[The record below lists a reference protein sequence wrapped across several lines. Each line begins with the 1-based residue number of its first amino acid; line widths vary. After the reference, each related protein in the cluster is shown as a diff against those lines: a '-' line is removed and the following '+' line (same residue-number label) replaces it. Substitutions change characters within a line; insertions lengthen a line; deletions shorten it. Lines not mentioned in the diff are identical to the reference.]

1 MPGRSIRVRAGEA
14 SHTISAEP
22 DPKLAHDAAGEL
34 VASGAQLGAYGALLR
49 SRDYRLWF
57 TSSLLSSL
65 GDWIGL
71 FALQVLILSTAQPG
85 SRFALFGL
93 GAIMMARLLPSVFF
107 GPVAGV
113 LADRYDRRSLLVF
126 TDLSRAVLFVF
137 IATSREFATLFI
149 LTFAVECLSL
159 LYASAKDA
167 SLPAIVNRRHL
178 TQANQLNL
186 FVAYGLM
193 PFGAVVATVMVPA
206 SNLLQGLGVVAIDPT
221 TLALLFNAGT
231 FLLGGL
237 LIWRVHLP
245 HHRRDAEAERTEGVT
260 EELRAGL
267 RFIRGLPMVRALI
280 TGVVGVFFGAGVVV
294 TLGPE
299 FVRAELGRAEADWY
313 GLMTMVGS
321 GLLGGIAL
329 VPFLTARVRKEKLF
343 PVALGLAAALATL
356 VAFLPTYALTQ
367 IVGLA
372 LGALAGMSIVIGY
385 TMLHENTADD
395 VRAKTFAAF
404 YTGTRASMFAALG
417 LAPFLAGAIG
427 TGTLILGARRI
438 PISGVRVTILLGG
451 LIALY
456 SAVSSGRRIFAS
468 LRDDAEARPVR
479 LRHGTPGAPLPGGL
493 FVTFEGIEGSG
504 KSTQIAALA
513 ASLTAEGYDV
523 LVTREPGGPPIAER
537 IRALL
542 LDPNAHGM
550 HPRTEALLYAAAR
563 VEHVE
568 RVILPALEQ
577 GRVVLCDRYIDS
589 SLAYQGFARELGDA
603 DIQEI
608 NRWATGG
615 LLPDVVVLLRLDPE
629 EGLRRVADR
638 SAAQAAAHSGA
649 NADDDEADTGEAG
662 KLAYLAQRG
671 PDRIERESM
680 EFHRSV
686 AEGYQALAR
695 RDRARYV
702 VVDGAAGPASV
713 SRRVRAALH
722 SWLPDPPP
730 SAPPG
735 SPEAAPDSPEA
746 SADRPEA
753 AG

>member
-1 MPGRSIRVRAGEA
+1 MSLPPRAEVET
-14 SHTISAEP
+14 TISGES
-22 DPKLAHDAAGEL
+22 DPSATRDPAGEL
-34 VASGAQLGAYGALLR
+34 VTSGAQIGAYGALLR
-49 SRDYRLWF
+49 NRNYRLWF
-57 TSSLLSSL
+57 VSSLLSSL

-71 FALQVLILSTAQPG
+71 FALQVLILSTAAPG

-113 LADRYDRRSLLVF
+113 LADRYDRKSLLVF
-126 TDLSRAVLFVF
+126 TDLSRAALFFF

-167 SLPAIVNRRHL
+167 SLPVIVNRRHL

-193 PFGAVVATVMVPA
+193 PFGAVVATVMVPFA
-206 SNLLQGLGVVAIDPT
+206 GLLEDTGVGAIDPT
-221 TLALLFNAGT
+221 TLALLVNAAT

-237 LIWRVHLP
+237 LIARVALP
-245 HHRRDAEAERTEGVT
+245 RQRQDADAEESEGVMA
-260 EELRAGL
+260 ELRAGL
-267 RFIRGLPMVRALI
+267 RFIRGLPLVRALI
-280 TGVVGVFFGAGVVV
+280 TGVTGVFFGAGVVV

-313 GLMTMVGS
+313 GLMTMVGA

-329 VPFLTARVRKEKLF
+329 VPFVTARVRKEKLF
-343 PVALGLAAALATL
+343 PVALGLAAGLATV
-356 VAFLPTYALTQ
+356 VAFLPSYQATQ
-367 IVGLA
+367 LVGLA
-372 LGALAGMSIVIGY
+372 LGALAGLSIVIGY

-404 YTGTRASMFAALG
+404 YTATRASMFAALG

-427 TGTLILGARRI
+427 TGTLILGGSRI
-438 PISGVRVTILLGG
+438 AISGVRVTILLGG

-456 SAVSSGRRIFAS
+456 SAASSGRRIYAS
-468 LRDDAEARPVR
+468 LRDGETRPVR
-479 LRHGTPGAPLPGGL
+479 LRPSRPGQPLPGGL

-513 ASLTAEGYDV
+513 DALRAEGYDV
-523 LVTREPGGPPIAER
+523 VVTREPGGPPIAER

-542 LDPNAHGM
+542 LDPNADGM

-568 RVILPALEQ
+568 RVILPALEA
-577 GRVVLCDRYIDS
+577 GKVVLCDRYIDS
-589 SLAYQGFARELGDA
+589 SLAYQGFARALGEA
-603 DIQEI
+603 DIEEI

-615 LLPDVVVLLRLDPE
+615 LLPDVVVLLTLDPE
-629 EGLRRVADR
+629 EGLRRVAAR
-638 SAAQAAAHSGA
+638 AQSR
-649 NADDDEADTGEAG
+649 ERQQSREGEQS
-662 KLAYLAQRG
+662 KLAWLSQRA
-671 PDRIERESM
+671 PDRIERESVD
-680 EFHRSV
+680 FHRSV
-686 AEGYQALAR
+686 AEGYQTLAR
-695 RDRARYV
+695 RDKARYV
-702 VVDGAAGPASV
+702 LVDATANAEDV
-713 SRRVRAALH
+713 SRRVRRALH
-722 SWLPDPPP
+722 TWLPDAPPP
-730 SAPPG
+730 
-735 SPEAAPDSPEA
+735 AATPR
-746 SADRPEA
+746 RPEA